1 MQGFTDQANKDIVR
15 NYIAMPDKPQFCAN
29 DVAIA
34 TGVNLKTVR
43 NLITRLVK
51 IGELIALNKRIS
63 GQIYYRIPVESDRLA
78 AELKRKTAS
87 AMAGERGISRQR
99 MSQILKSLGIESH
112 GTRITAREHHAM
124 MSIADGKPHKGYDV
138 IDGEAIKSC
147 ARKGFATVIKA
158 GRFNIYQLTELGSEV
173 LNAKS

>member
-63 GQIYYRIPVESDRLA
+63 GQIYYRIPVESDIMA

-99 MSQILKSLGIESH
+99 MSQILKSMGIESH
-112 GTRITAREHHAM
+112 GTRIT
-124 MSIADGKPHKGYDV
+124 
-138 IDGEAIKSC
+138 
-147 ARKGFATVIKA
+147 GF
-158 GRFNIYQLTELGSEV
+158 NP
-173 LNAKS
+173 

>member
-1 MQGFTDQANKDIVR
+1 M
-15 NYIAMPDKPQFCAN
+15 FCAK
-29 DVAIA
+29 DVATA
-34 TGVNLKTVR
+34 TGVCLSTAR
-43 NLITRLVK
+43 NV
-51 IGELIALNKRIS
+51 LNKLAKEGAIVPLAKRIS
-63 GQIYYRIPVESDRLA
+63 GMVYYRPAHESDIMA

-112 GTRITAREHHAM
+112 GTRITAREHQAM

-173 LNAKS
+173 INAKS